1 MLEKL
6 EQAVGTAVAL
16 LGLSMPTIDA
26 TNSPATATIAPVANP
41 LAADLTAATAAVNAL
56 RRDKRIISTGSAKSQ
71 FDSAVSLLELIG
83 ENEAALYWQGERN
96 RVLSAFGSVRT
107 KSADGEATKG
117 GVDFGSAS
125 LAKVLKHLSTPK
137 REGALLS
144 AAWAMAHAI
153 ALR

>member
-1 MLEKL
+1 MGF
-6 EQAVGTAVAL
+6 AS

-26 TNSPATATIAPVANP
+26 TSSTTATTATIAPVVKPSN
-41 LAADLTAATAAVNAL
+41 
-56 RRDKRIISTGSAKSQ
+56 GSAKSH
-71 FDSAVSLLELIG
+71 FDSAVSILSTLG
-83 ENEAALYWQGERN
+83 ETETAAYWQTERN

-144 AAWAMAHAI
+144 AAWAMASAV